1 MVAMSEEIVLLE
13 IDENGVAHVTLNRPE
28 VHNAFDEHVIARL
41 SDIWDELAVNDA
53 VKAVVVRGKGKS
65 FSAGADLGWMKRAAE
80 FSEAQN
86 TEDALKLATMLQ
98 KFYEL
103 PKLTIAVVLGAAMG
117 GGMGLVSCADVVI
130 ADEGA
135 LFALSEVKIGLIPAT
150 ISPYVILAMGER
162 QAKRYFQTGERFD
175 GKRAYAMGF
184 VHEYAERPEDVEYL
198 LGQVLKNVKGNG
210 PQAMA
215 ASKKLFLD
223 VEGRELGEA
232 LLVETAK
239 RIAQTRAGDE
249 AKEGLDAFLNKR
261 KPSWIQE

>member
-1 MVAMSEEIVLLE
+1 MSEEIVLLE
-13 IDENGVAHVTLNRPE
+13 VDSDGVAHVTLNRPE

-41 SDIWDELAVNDA
+41 SEIWDALAVNDA
-53 VKAVVVRGKGKS
+53 VKAVVLRGKGKS
-65 FSAGADLGWMKRAAE
+65 FSAGADLGWMKRAAD

-86 TEDALKLATMLQ
+86 TDDALKLATMLK

-117 GGMGLVSCADVVI
+117 GGLGLVSCADVVI

-135 LFALSEVKIGLIPAT
+135 KFALSEVKIGLIPAT
-150 ISPYVILAMGER
+150 ISPYVIRAMGQR
-162 QAKRYFQTGERFD
+162 HAKRYFQTGERFD
-175 GKRAYAMGF
+175 GKRGYEIGL

-198 LGQVLKNVKGNG
+198 IGQVLKNVKGNG
-210 PQAMA
+210 PKAMA
-215 ASKKLFLD
+215 ASKQLFLD
-223 VEGRELGEA
+223 VEGREITDP
-232 LLVETAK
+232 LLIETAK